1 MAKINPE
8 IDLTLC
14 TLCGDCVA
22 ACPHGAVEIVGDRL
36 VLDEERCVYCG
47 DCEDLCPMGAI
58 ALPYE
63 ITVVAGRPA
72 DAPSGA
78 AATHEEE
85 PDGQA
90 PNSADR

>member
-1 MAKINPE
+1 MAKMNPE

-22 ACPHGAVEIVGDRL
+22 ACPYYAVEIVGDRL
-36 VLDEERCVYCG
+36 VLNEERCVYCG

-72 DAPSGA
+72 DASSGGA
-78 AATHEEE
+78 ATQEEE
-85 PDGQA
+85 SDG
-90 PNSADR
+90 